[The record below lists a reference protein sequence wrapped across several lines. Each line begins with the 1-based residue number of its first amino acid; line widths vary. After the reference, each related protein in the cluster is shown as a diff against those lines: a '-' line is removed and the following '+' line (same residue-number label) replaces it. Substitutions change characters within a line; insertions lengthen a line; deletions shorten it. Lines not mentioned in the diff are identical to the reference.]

1 MQLFKDR
8 RVKKVLFLVAI
19 VFVLAGCT
27 ANLDANGAI
36 KPDRVI
42 DNSTPWTLSQGWF
55 DFLIVMPIAKLM
67 LWIEGFAGI
76 VASVIIVT
84 ILMNL
89 LTLPLMVKS
98 TVMSQK
104 MQALQPQMERIQNK
118 YRGRND
124 QASKAR
130 MSAEISN
137 LYSKNGVKMG
147 QTMLLPFLS
156 FPIMIA
162 VWQAVQRIPSV
173 YEATFIGLNFGEMPM
188 NMITQGQWGYLVLII
203 VMALFQFISMQIP
216 QFLQKRSKNYRA
228 PKNGNKSMILMNVYM
243 MVIIVMASLNMPS
256 AMSVYWIVTSII
268 AIIRSVY
275 IHYRHTVKI

>member
-1 MQLFKDR
+1 MLFKDQ

-36 KPDRVI
+36 KPERII
-42 DNSTPWTLSQGWF
+42 DNDTAWQLSQGWF
-55 DFLIVMPIAKLM
+55 DFLIVMPIAKLI
-67 LWIEGFAGI
+67 LLIESWTSTVPAI
-76 VASVIIVT
+76 VIVT
-84 ILMNL
+84 VLTNV

-118 YRGRND
+118 YRGRTD

-130 MSAEISN
+130 MSAEINN
-137 LYSKNGVKMG
+137 LYQKHGIKMG

-162 VWQAVQRIPSV
+162 MWQAVQRIPSV
-173 YEATFIGLNFGEMPM
+173 YEATLFGLNFGEMPM
-188 NMITQGQWGYLVLII
+188 RMITSGQWGYLVLII
-203 VMALFQFISMQIP
+203 VLAIFQFASMQVP
-216 QFLQKRSKNYRA
+216 QFLQKRSKNYR
-228 PKNGNKSMILMNVYM
+228 PNKKGNKSMMLMNAYM
-243 MVIIVMASLNMPS
+243 MVLIIITSLNMPT
-256 AMSVYWIVTSII
+256 AMSIYWIVTSII

-275 IHYRHTVKI
+275 IHYQYTEKM

>member
-1 MQLFKDR
+1 MLFKDQ

-36 KPDRVI
+36 KPERII
-42 DNSTPWTLSQGWF
+42 DNDTAWQLSQGWF
-55 DFLIVMPIAKLM
+55 DFLIVMPIAKLI
-67 LWIEGFAGI
+67 LLIESWTSTVPAI
-76 VASVIIVT
+76 VIVT
-84 ILMNL
+84 VLTNV

-104 MQALQPQMERIQNK
+104 VQALQPQMERIQNK
-118 YRGRND
+118 YRGRTD

-130 MSAEISN
+130 MSAEINN
-137 LYSKNGVKMG
+137 LYQKHGIKMG

-162 VWQAVQRIPSV
+162 MWQAVQRIPSV
-173 YEATFIGLNFGEMPM
+173 YEATLFGLNFGEMPM
-188 NMITQGQWGYLVLII
+188 RMITSGQWGYLVLII
-203 VMALFQFISMQIP
+203 VLAIFQFASMQVP
-216 QFLQKRSKNYRA
+216 QFLQKRSKNYR
-228 PKNGNKSMILMNVYM
+228 PNKKGNKSMMLMNAYM
-243 MVIIVMASLNMPS
+243 MVLIIITSLNMPT
-256 AMSVYWIVTSII
+256 AMSIYWIVTSII

-275 IHYRHTVKI
+275 IHYQYTEKM